1 LNGIGDKDKKYS
13 TNEIFR
19 SKSGTGGKPPN
30 GKKKRPLN
38 NQTMKGDQFQEYLEG
53 NLIQNSTSSGL
64 KVTNN
69 KKGKAPLAST
79 TLNILT
85 ASNKIVL

>member
-1 LNGIGDKDKKYS
+1 
-13 TNEIFR
+13 
-19 SKSGTGGKPPN
+19 
-30 GKKKRPLN
+30 
-38 NQTMKGDQFQEYLEG
+38 MKGDQFQEYLEG